1 MKIKRGVKGQVWVET
16 VLYTLIAL
24 VLIGLSLAFIVPKIA
39 QVQDKIAIEQ
49 SINLMNDLD
58 NVILS
63 ASNVA
68 GNKRVID
75 LSIKKGTLK
84 IDSGNDSLLFEIKS
98 DYQYSEYGQNIKVG
112 EVNVKTEEAGSTN
125 LITLTSNQSSY
136 DITYNGEEILKEI
149 TQSSSPYRLSIEN
162 KGKTDKTKI
171 DFVVS

>member
-1 MKIKRGVKGQVWVET
+1 
-16 VLYTLIAL
+16 
-24 VLIGLSLAFIVPKIA
+24 
-39 QVQDKIAIEQ
+39 
-49 SINLMNDLD
+49 
-58 NVILS
+58 
-63 ASNVA
+63 
-68 GNKRVID
+68 